1 VRAATCVVR
10 SQARNW
16 RRERRPPAPKNR
28 DDRRSNTL
36 PTDRA
41 SARLRSFNTERRRGI
56 CRSPAARTSRVA
68 VGIEGISASERPRR
82 DVDWGWNAPTG
93 CRRRRRGRRGRRGR
107 EFEQGHRQRGRHGC
121 RRSAQRDA
129 RQPGGFGVAL
139 APRAARRR
147 RRNQRT
153 LGRGGFDRC
162 VHVLAPRDDRADPRA
177 AFRDRP
183 VAPSRKHV
191 GFSRSGF
198 FPCFLES
205 GLVDFSSLT
214 RRCREIS
221 A

>member
-1 VRAATCVVR
+1 MRAATCVVR
-10 SQARNW
+10 SRARNW

-28 DDRRSNTL
+28 DDRRSNTK

-41 SARLRSFNTERRRGI
+41 SARLRSFNTGRRREI

-162 VHVLAPRDDRADPRA
+162 VHALAPRDGRADPRA

-198 FPCFLES
+198 SPVFLSQDSSIFP
-205 GLVDFSSLT
+205 
-214 RRCREIS
+214 R
-221 A
+221 